1 MKQIFFPI
9 VLIITL
15 AALSI
20 RFAQAD
26 DSPQCGVN
34 CQVNFT
40 TIQDLENIAN
50 EFFNNG
56 QTPAIVVKDAETG
69 VFTITL
75 PNGKILSVVPTG
87 LTLRYQNTVQQHTR
101 ETEEGHLHLR
111 SQSGLEVQLRSQF
124 HHQVQAM
131 GEMLRLGW
139 GNIGWLGDRFEID
152 SPSGERMCLQ
162 PDMEVTSGSA
172 TGVTGITIDTDGNPI
187 IKYQDGIQQRL
198 HSCAHDM
205 AQLRDQVRSTL
216 QLQLQTHIDGTVSV
230 QLDGQQYRYRLAAA
244 LRSNGILDQPGF
256 FTEQNRLRFRYR
268 DGWEQEIISIP

>member
-15 AALSI
+15 TALSI

-75 PNGKILSVVPTG
+75 PNGKILSVAPTG

-139 GNIGWLGDRFEID
+139 GNLGWLGDRF
-152 SPSGERMCLQ
+152 
-162 PDMEVTSGSA
+162 
-172 TGVTGITIDTDGNPI
+172 
-187 IKYQDGIQQRL
+187 
-198 HSCAHDM
+198 
-205 AQLRDQVRSTL
+205 
-216 QLQLQTHIDGTVSV
+216 
-230 QLDGQQYRYRLAAA
+230 
-244 LRSNGILDQPGF
+244 
-256 FTEQNRLRFRYR
+256 
-268 DGWEQEIISIP
+268 